1 MISVDSPRPCS
12 EQSSFS
18 FQLVMYIDL
27 NEKKETTHDK
37 RYITDNVKDQL
48 TKHRELVSLLSLQQF
63 VYPHVLLFVEGAD

>member
-1 MISVDSPRPCS
+1 
-12 EQSSFS
+12 
-18 FQLVMYIDL
+18 MYVGL